1 MRSNVSLRSLLVSLL
16 LLSGCQN
23 PPPATCSGADCL
35 VPELKSASRILVRN
49 AALVITMDPAQGQG
63 PLGMLED
70 ADVLFEQDT
79 LVAVGKGLDAG
90 NATVLDATGKIVMP
104 GFVDVHNHLWQT
116 LIRGCSADQDLYG
129 WLETCVFPMANV
141 GLTEAEGYATVRL
154 GTVDLIGTGVTTV
167 VDDSHAFTP
176 EFVRGNL
183 RALDESGLRYV
194 FAHCGREDR
203 FDEMRRI
210 HADLATKQP
219 GASFQVCSHPA
230 SFLQSWVNN
239 GVALARELGV
249 PVNVHLAENI
259 KDLNDGQMA
268 SLQQAN
274 AFGGKLL
281 AAHVI
286 HVSPEEMETLARY
299 DVRVAH
305 NPLSNMR
312 LASGIM
318 RLGEMRTRGI
328 KVGLGLDGGTND
340 SADAF
345 ANMKAAVGL
354 QRALAR
360 NASVYPSVAEVLR
373 MATMGGAEV
382 LDMQGSIGSL
392 TPGKKADLILI
403 NPNATNF
410 APRWDWPS
418 QLVFNGQPSNVEYVF
433 VGGKVRKAGGEV
445 LDVAQGELQQSV
457 QDTVARVKTVLGR

>member
-1 MRSNVSLRSLLVSLL
+1 
-16 LLSGCQN
+16 
-23 PPPATCSGADCL
+23 
-35 VPELKSASRILVRN
+35 
-49 AALVITMDPAQGQG
+49 
-63 PLGMLED
+63 
-70 ADVLFEQDT
+70 
-79 LVAVGKGLDAG
+79 
-90 NATVLDATGKIVMP
+90 
-104 GFVDVHNHLWQT
+104 
-116 LIRGCSADQDLYG
+116 
-129 WLETCVFPMANV
+129 
-141 GLTEAEGYATVRL
+141 
-154 GTVDLIGTGVTTV
+154 
-167 VDDSHAFTP
+167 
-176 EFVRGNL
+176 
-183 RALDESGLRYV
+183 
-194 FAHCGREDR
+194 
-203 FDEMRRI
+203 
-210 HADLATKQP
+210 
-219 GASFQVCSHPA
+219 
-230 SFLQSWVNN
+230 
-239 GVALARELGV
+239 
-249 PVNVHLAENI
+249 
-259 KDLNDGQMA
+259 MA

-433 VGGKVRKAGGEV
+433 VGGKVRKAGGVV